1 MNSSDSL
8 DDLMEQS
15 IRDSRKEPAFFRTLL
30 DATVYAHAP
39 LNDSS
44 EKLRLVMFKSPDD
57 GELVIPV
64 FTDEAKAEFAARG
77 NVRIVSLTGRT
88 LFDITRG
95 AIVMINP
102 NDARCTLYPEE
113 ICELLASGS
122 IAPIQKDQFEENGTR
137 CYKLDKLP
145 QPLTKALKKSLP
157 NIRGVEIAYVAGLK
171 WRQPN
176 LPDSVVIALGG
187 HPDRAERE
195 VRAVATALHR
205 TIEALDQPV
214 DVVHFDSNG
223 TQPAWIRQLGLKPVY
238 RRRFGP
244 PMPMSKFN

>member
-1 MNSSDSL
+1 MSAPGSL

-15 IRDSRKEPAFFRTLL
+15 IQDFRKEPDFFRALL

-44 EKLRLVMFKSPDD
+44 ERLRLVMFKSPDD
-57 GELVIPV
+57 GELVVPV

-77 NVRIVSLTGRT
+77 NVRIVPLTGRT
-88 LFDITRG
+88 LLEVTRG
-95 AIVMINP
+95 AILMLNP

-113 ICELLASGS
+113 ISELLASGT
-122 IAPIQKDQFEENGTR
+122 IAPVSKDQFEENGTR

-157 NIRGVEIAYVAGLK
+157 HIQGIEVAYVAGLK

-176 LPDSVVIALGG
+176 YPDSVVIALGG

-195 VRAVATALHR
+195 ARAVATALHR
-205 TIEALDQPV
+205 PIAALDQPV
-214 DVVHFDSNG
+214 DIIHFDCNG
-223 TQPAWIRQLGLKPVY
+223 AKPEWIRHLGLKPVY
-238 RRRFGP
+238 RRRLGS
-244 PMPMSKFN
+244 PMPVSKFN

>member
-1 MNSSDSL
+1 MSAPDSL

-15 IRDSRKEPAFFRTLL
+15 IRDFRKEPAFFRALL

-44 EKLRLVMFKSPDD
+44 ERLRLVMFKSPDD
-57 GELVIPV
+57 GELVVPV

-77 NVRIVSLTGRT
+77 NVRIVPLTGRT
-88 LFDITRG
+88 LFEITRG
-95 AIVMINP
+95 AIVMLNP

-113 ICELLASGS
+113 IGELLASGT

-145 QPLTKALKKSLP
+145 RPLTKALKKSLP
-157 NIRGVEIAYVAGLK
+157 DVRGVEVAYVAGLK
-171 WRQPN
+171 WQQPN

-187 HPDRAERE
+187 HPDSAERE

-205 TIEALDQPV
+205 TIDALKQPV
-214 DVVHFDSNG
+214 DMVHFDSRG
-223 TQPAWIRQLGLKPVY
+223 TKPEWIGNLGLKPVY
-238 RRRFGP
+238 RRRLGSP
-244 PMPMSKFN
+244 TPVSKFN

>member
-1 MNSSDSL
+1 MNSPDSL
-8 DDLMEQS
+8 DGLMEQS
-15 IRDSRKEPAFFRTLL
+15 IQDFRKEPAFFRALL
-30 DATVYAHAP
+30 NATVYAHAP

-57 GELVIPV
+57 GELVVPV

-77 NVRIVSLTGRT
+77 NVRIVPLTGRT
-88 LFDITRG
+88 LFEITRG
-95 AIVMINP
+95 AILMLNP

-113 ICELLASGS
+113 INELLASGT
-122 IAPIQKDQFEENGTR
+122 IAPVSKDQFVKNGTR

-145 QPLTKALKKSLP
+145 RPLTKVLKKSLP
-157 NIRGVEIAYVAGLK
+157 NVMGVEVAYVAGLK
-171 WRQPN
+171 WRQPK

-205 TIEALDQPV
+205 TIDALDQPV
-214 DVVHFDSNG
+214 DIIHFDCNG
-223 TQPAWIRQLGLKPVY
+223 AQPKWIRNLGLKPVY
-238 RRRFGP
+238 RRRLGP
-244 PMPMSKFN
+244 PMPVSKFN